1 MPAQDAQKGVR
12 DLKGEVG
19 KMDNTTISFSEDW
32 VTLFMGNLPFHL
44 TEADIRSWLAPY
56 GAVRMVKLLTHPESG
71 QSQGIGFVEMAPHDA
86 EAAIAAL
93 DGQEV
98 AGRTLSMRVVRK
110 EDLEDTQP
118 V

>member
-12 DLKGEVG
+12 DLKGDVG
-19 KMDNTTISFSEDW
+19 KMDKTITFGEDW
-32 VTLFMGNLPFHL
+32 VTLFVGNLPFRL
-44 TEADIRSWLAPY
+44 SEADIRSWLAPY
-56 GAVRMVKLLTHPESG
+56 GAIRTVKLLTHPESG
-71 QSQGIGFVEMAPHDA
+71 KSQGIGFVEIAPHGA

-98 AGRTLSMRVVRK
+98 EGRIVSVRLVRK
-110 EDLEDTQP
+110 EDVEDTQP

>member
-1 MPAQDAQKGVR
+1 MPAQDPQKGVR
-12 DLKGEVG
+12 DLKGELG
-19 KMDNTTISFSEDW
+19 EMDNTTITFSDDW

-44 TEADIRSWLAPY
+44 TEADIRSWLAPH
-56 GAVRMVKLLTHPESG
+56 GAVRMAKLLPHPESG
-71 QSQGIGFVEMAPHDA
+71 QSQGIAFVEMAPRDA

-98 AGRTLSMRVVRK
+98 AGRTLNVRLVGR